1 MDNALKIMEEIF
13 RIAQRRDL
21 DDLDTLSLIKAV
33 CDNFCIFIVVKMG
46 TPIIKRLVEVVQ
58 VFIQEAARR
67 RLQRKN
73 THTAS
78 LAESSVMGFIV
89 AILARPASYDSMLI
103 LEPLKSKAVIGS
115 TCTKWRQHHATI
127 QHYIMEPISRIPD
140 SGERGFCSG
149 ATMIYDFWKDYEEL
163 LSYEQVSLLDYRLDN
178 IAIKLNT
185 FFQRLIIAPIA
196 KREIRFYLAGSC
208 IKSDTFKDLDMF
220 FPSDEDRKLLNSAMN
235 QDYFEYE
242 NNSYTYRY
250 KNDLYQL
257 VYRERFKDAT
267 LKELV
272 DGFDFDSTK
281 IAFECTYDTKKRL
294 FSVVRCDMRME
305 FVNYINTRVNHLSK
319 VSVNPFVS
327 LQRAIY
333 FLKRGDDVPYE
344 VFLQVCSKIA
354 DMKVQKSEDESIYFK
369 NLQGN
374 PNKLTN
380 IKEAISHYIED
391 QKNHHD

>member
-1 MDNALKIMEEIF
+1 
-13 RIAQRRDL
+13 
-21 DDLDTLSLIKAV
+21 
-33 CDNFCIFIVVKMG
+33 
-46 TPIIKRLVEVVQ
+46 
-58 VFIQEAARR
+58 
-67 RLQRKN
+67 
-73 THTAS
+73 
-78 LAESSVMGFIV
+78 
-89 AILARPASYDSMLI
+89 
-103 LEPLKSKAVIGS
+103 
-115 TCTKWRQHHATI
+115 
-127 QHYIMEPISRIPD
+127 
-140 SGERGFCSG
+140 
-149 ATMIYDFWKDYEEL
+149 MIYDFWKDYEEL
-163 LSYEQVSLLDYRLDN
+163 LSHEQALTLDYRLDN

-185 FFQRLIIAPIA
+185 FFQRLIITPIA
-196 KREIRFYLAGSC
+196 KSDVRFYLAGSC
-208 IKSDTFKDLDMF
+208 IKADRFRDLDMF
-220 FPSDEDRKLLNSAMN
+220 FPSNEDRELLNNAMN

-281 IAFECTYDTKKRL
+281 IAFECSYNTRKRL
-294 FSVVRCDMRME
+294 FTIEKCDMRME

-354 DMKVQKSEDESIYFK
+354 DMKIEKGEDVSVHFK

-380 IKEAISHYIED
+380 VKEAITHYIED
-391 QKNHHD
+391 QQKGHD

>member
-1 MDNALKIMEEIF
+1 
-13 RIAQRRDL
+13 
-21 DDLDTLSLIKAV
+21 
-33 CDNFCIFIVVKMG
+33 
-46 TPIIKRLVEVVQ
+46 
-58 VFIQEAARR
+58 
-67 RLQRKN
+67 
-73 THTAS
+73 
-78 LAESSVMGFIV
+78 
-89 AILARPASYDSMLI
+89 
-103 LEPLKSKAVIGS
+103 
-115 TCTKWRQHHATI
+115 
-127 QHYIMEPISRIPD
+127 
-140 SGERGFCSG
+140 
-149 ATMIYDFWKDYEEL
+149 MIYDFWKDYEEL
-163 LSYEQVSLLDYRLDN
+163 LSHEQALALDYRLDN

-185 FFQRLIIAPIA
+185 FFQRLIIAPIE
-196 KREIRFYLAGSC
+196 KTEIRFYLAGSC
-208 IKSDTFKDLDMF
+208 IKADRFRDLDMF
-220 FPSDEDRKLLNSAMN
+220 FPSDEDRKLLNDAMN

-257 VYRERFKDAT
+257 VYRERFKGAT

-281 IAFECTYDTKKRL
+281 IAFECHYDTKKRL
-294 FSVVRCDMRME
+294 FTIVKCDMRME
-305 FVNYINTRVNHLSK
+305 FVNYINTRVNNLSK

-354 DMKVQKSEDESIYFK
+354 DLKLEKNENVSVHFK

-391 QKNHHD
+391 QKKSHH